1 MGQFC
6 RATFFLEDGAYAWTE
21 THYVIGSPPNLTEPL
36 KIARTLA
43 DARTMLLPTYSGDMG
58 PGGGPQ
64 MTELRVS
71 FDDVWRD
78 SLIDPNVKRGSPG
91 AKYNKELEEDPNPRP
106 EVPYS
111 TALIRLQAG
120 SLYRRSMYMS
130 GVPQK
135 IIIDPNGPFAGND
148 AAWLSAFNK
157 YKKLLAGD
165 GTNWGFKVALKTGD
179 GVTEKFITGV
189 QIAAGLVTLTIP
201 NHNFPLLNP
210 DGSFPTV
217 IIRGAKLT
225 PSRPTFGG
233 RHIYTVIDANH
244 ISVPVTGLNAALVES
259 AGIARPLIYQV
270 KTYTSC
276 DLVGQ
281 THRKRGVRS
290 GRPLGRSKS
299 RN

>member
-1 MGQFC
+1 
-6 RATFFLEDGAYAWTE
+6 
-21 THYVIGSPPNLTEPL
+21 
-36 KIARTLA
+36 
-43 DARTMLLPTYSGDMG
+43 
-58 PGGGPQ
+58 
-64 MTELRVS
+64 
-71 FDDVWRD
+71 
-78 SLIDPNVKRGSPG
+78 
-91 AKYNKELEEDPNPRP
+91 
-106 EVPYS
+106 
-111 TALIRLQAG
+111 
-120 SLYRRSMYMS
+120 MYMS

-233 RHIYTVIDANH
+233 RHIYTVIDANPH
-244 ISVPVTGLNAALVES
+244 TAPSSGLH
-259 AGIARPLIYQV
+259 P
-270 KTYTSC
+270 
-276 DLVGQ
+276 
-281 THRKRGVRS
+281 
-290 GRPLGRSKS
+290 
-299 RN
+299 